1 MDVKDTENV
10 KQLFLDYLRI
20 ERQYSVETQ
29 KAYKSDMTEF
39 LSFLAKTQTNQ
50 EIDLNKITTFDVR
63 VFLSEL
69 YEKGDDARTI
79 ARKVSSLRSFY
90 RFLINNELV
99 NDNPFVGITLQKF
112 GKHLPRYFYQKELNS
127 MFDVVLAD
135 HSILGIRNWL
145 LLEMLYGTGARVSE
159 IVNMTRQSV
168 DQRAQVVTITGKGN
182 KMRIV
187 PFGHY
192 ALDALEQYL
201 TASRPLLA
209 QKQKL
214 PNDYLF
220 LNQRGNPLTT
230 AGVEYILK
238 QIGKKAGLTQD
249 VTAHMFRHTFA
260 TDLLNNQA
268 DLRTVQQL
276 LGHSSLSTTQIYT
289 HVTTDALQQSYRNFF
304 PRASE

>member
-1 MDVKDTENV
+1 
-10 KQLFLDYLRI
+10 
-20 ERQYSVETQ
+20 
-29 KAYKSDMTEF
+29 
-39 LSFLAKTQTNQ
+39 
-50 EIDLNKITTFDVR
+50 
-63 VFLSEL
+63 
-69 YEKGDDARTI
+69 
-79 ARKVSSLRSFY
+79 
-90 RFLINNELV
+90 
-99 NDNPFVGITLQKF
+99 
-112 GKHLPRYFYQKELNS
+112 
-127 MFDVVLAD
+127 
-135 HSILGIRNWL
+135 
-145 LLEMLYGTGARVSE
+145 
-159 IVNMTRQSV
+159 
-168 DQRAQVVTITGKGN
+168 
-182 KMRIV
+182 
-187 PFGHY
+187 
-192 ALDALEQYL
+192 
-201 TASRPLLA
+201 LA